1 MNLTGLPALVRLML
15 RHFAPWAFTKES
27 RQVQSPVREMPRL
40 LMVECP
46 EYEPS
51 DYEGGVPFQ
60 NKSDAW
66 TL

>member
-1 MNLTGLPALVRLML
+1 ML